1 MGASH
6 AAREITQRKASEGA
20 IAQLAAIVD
29 SSEDAII
36 SEDLHG
42 RIQTWNASA
51 QRIYGYSAEEI
62 KGKNIVILMPP
73 GRVNEE
79 KEVIEKIR
87 NGVRV
92 GHFDTVRVRKDGT
105 VIHVSLTISPIKT
118 RTGLVVGASHV
129 AREIAERRRLE
140 AANAQLAAI
149 VESTSDAIIG
159 RDLNGIVQTWNPG
172 ATRIYGYTA
181 EETRDHNISILLPP
195 DRVNEEQEILTKLRR
210 GERVEDFDTVRR
222 RKDGQLIEVSLTI
235 SPICD
240 SDGRVVGAS
249 HVARDITERRD
260 FEAQLRQTQRLE
272 SLGVLAGGIAHD
284 FNNLLTGIL
293 GNASLI
299 AETLPQTNPMRSH
312 LTDLILAA
320 NRAADLTTQML
331 AYAGKGRFIV
341 APVNITQLIAEITT
355 LVRASIPKT
364 VNVRLDLDKSIPHVE
379 ADRNQ
384 LQQLVMN
391 LIINGAEAMG
401 DGRPGTIVVR
411 TGIQELDETYIRTA
425 LPGVE
430 VSAGEYI
437 YIEVRDEAAAW
448 MNRPKP
454 ESSSPSSPPNSLAAD
469 WDWRPHWAS
478 SKRTVA
484 RSACTAL
491 LARAAFLKYSSPV
504 GP

>member
-1 MGASH
+1 METLAQLAAIVECSHDAIVGQRLDGAIETWNAAAHALYGYTAAEALGKSTALLLPPGREHEDREILEKIKAGERFDHFETVRVRRDGGLVDVSLTISPIRDLAGSIVGASH

-20 IAQLAAIVD
+20 NGQLAAIVD

-62 KGKNIVILMPP
+62 KGKNIVILMPA

-87 NGVRV
+87 NGGRV

-118 RTGLVVGASHV
+118 RAGVVVGASHV

-159 RDLNGIVQTWNPG
+159 EDLNGIVQTWNAG

-181 EETRDHNISILLPP
+181 EETRNHNISILLPP
-195 DRVNEEQEILTKLRR
+195 NRANEEEEILSKLRR
-210 GERVEDFDTVRR
+210 GERVEDFVTVRR

-249 HVARDITERRD
+249 HVARDI
-260 FEAQLRQTQRLE
+260 
-272 SLGVLAGGIAHD
+272 
-284 FNNLLTGIL
+284 
-293 GNASLI
+293 
-299 AETLPQTNPMRSH
+299 RS
-312 LTDLILAA
+312 
-320 NRAADLTTQML
+320 
-331 AYAGKGRFIV
+331 
-341 APVNITQLIAEITT
+341 AEI
-355 LVRASIPKT
+355 
-364 VNVRLDLDKSIPHVE
+364 
-379 ADRNQ
+379 
-384 LQQLVMN
+384 
-391 LIINGAEAMG
+391 
-401 DGRPGTIVVR
+401 
-411 TGIQELDETYIRTA
+411 
-425 LPGVE
+425 
-430 VSAGEYI
+430 
-437 YIEVRDEAAAW
+437 
-448 MNRPKP
+448 
-454 ESSSPSSPPNSLAAD
+454 
-469 WDWRPHWAS
+469 
-478 SKRTVA
+478 SKRSYA
-484 RSACTAL
+484 RRSAW
-491 LARAAFLKYSSPV
+491 RAWAYWPAVSRTISTIC
-504 GP
+504 